1 MQAEKFAGYFILATA
16 VLVAVPVVLQMRA
29 RESDWKHAWSPI
41 LFFVGLAAT
50 GAAFAF
56 MTEPKQTSIA
66 LGGVVAMLVG
76 LIFSQKT
83 TRAPRER

>member
-16 VLVAVPVVLQMRA
+16 LLVAVPVLLQMRA
-29 RESDWKHAWSPI
+29 RESDWKYAWSPI
-41 LFFVGLAAT
+41 LFFIGLAVT
-50 GAAFAF
+50 GVAFAF
-56 MTEPKQTSIA
+56 TAEPIQTSIA

-83 TRAPRER
+83 TRAPRQR